1 LLLSIVSCIGV
12 VWETYSI
19 PNDWIVGNEL
29 LRHILGLVRFMFT
42 FTDLLLTISFSI
54 APDWFT
60 HLGKHG
66 ILRST
71 WRVWLVSR

>member
-1 LLLSIVSCIGV
+1 
-12 VWETYSI
+12 
-19 PNDWIVGNEL
+19 
-29 LRHILGLVRFMFT
+29 MFT

-71 WRVWLVSR
+71 WRVWLVSPKQYRMLIRLIASTGWFFGDFFMEDFPASLEYTGIYR